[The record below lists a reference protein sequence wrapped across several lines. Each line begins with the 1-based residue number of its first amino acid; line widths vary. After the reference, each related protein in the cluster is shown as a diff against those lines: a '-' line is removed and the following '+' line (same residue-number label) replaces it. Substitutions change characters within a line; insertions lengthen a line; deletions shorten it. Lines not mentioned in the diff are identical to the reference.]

1 MLAQSRTFVP
11 IKTRSNHYTMTK
23 KKFIVPFDFTEVA
36 ESAIEHAMITAQVVG
51 ADVHLLHVVAKKDE
65 VKEAKTKLDNA
76 AEKAQA
82 AALSDDVEI
91 VKHVR
96 VGNIFDDIGDF
107 ALEIGAELIF
117 MGTHGAH
124 GWQHIT
130 GSHALK
136 VVTNSPTPFIIV
148 QERRINLSGY
158 DDIVVPLDLHKE
170 TKQKL
175 TLVANMAKF
184 FNSRVHVI
192 IPDESDEFLK
202 HAVKAN
208 IIFANKFF
216 GERKI
221 EVTTKLAPSKD
232 FDKEVVSHAVEANAD
247 LIAIMNI
254 QKHQLLGVFGASHEQ
269 YMITNEAK
277 IPILLVNPIN
287 ATNTYQA
294 IFT

>member
-1 MLAQSRTFVP
+1 
-11 IKTRSNHYTMTK
+11 MTK
-23 KKFIVPFDFTEVA
+23 KKFIVPFDFSEVS
-36 ESAIEHAMITAQVVG
+36 ESAVEHAMITAQVIG
-51 ADVHLLHVVAKKDE
+51 ADVHLLHLVTK
-65 VKEAKTKLDNA
+65 KEAITETQEKLALAIDKAKSVTNS
-76 AEKAQA
+76 EKVD
-82 AALSDDVEI
+82 LF
-91 VKHVR
+91 KHVR
-96 VGNIFDDIGDF
+96 VGNIYDDIAEL

-136 VVTNSPTPFIIV
+136 VVTNSTTPFIIV
-148 QERRINLSGY
+148 QEARINKSGY

-175 TLVANMAKF
+175 TLVANMAKY

-192 IPDESDEFLK
+192 IPDETDEYLIQT
-202 HAVKAN
+202 VKAN

-216 GERKI
+216 GEREI
-221 EVTTKLAPSKD
+221 GITTTLAPSKD
-232 FDKEVVSHAVEANAD
+232 FDKEVVEHAVKVNAD

-254 QKHQLLGVFGASHEQ
+254 QKNQILGVFGASHEQ

-277 IPILLVNPIN
+277 IPVLVVNPIN

>member
-1 MLAQSRTFVP
+1 
-11 IKTRSNHYTMTK
+11 MTK
-23 KKFIVPFDFTEVA
+23 KKFIVPFDFTDVA
-36 ESAIEHAMITAQVVG
+36 ESAIEHALITAQVIG
-51 ADVHLLHVVAKKDE
+51 AEVHILHVVSKKE
-65 VKEAKTKLDNA
+65 SISEAKEKLGVA
-76 AEKAQA
+76 VEKAKN
-82 AALSDDVEI
+82 STKSVGVDI
-91 VKHVR
+91 VSHVR
-96 VGNIFDDIGDF
+96 VGNIFDDIGEF

-117 MGTHGAH
+117 MGTHGPH

-148 QERRINLSGY
+148 QEDRISESGY
-158 DDIVVPLDLHKE
+158 DDIIVPLDLHKE

-175 TLVANMAKF
+175 TLVANMAKY

-192 IPDESDEFLK
+192 IPDESDEFLQ
-202 HAVKAN
+202 HTVKAN

-216 GERKI
+216 GERNI
-221 EVTTKLAPSKD
+221 EVTTTLAPAKD
-232 FDKEVVSHAVEANAD
+232 FDKEVVNHAVKVNAD

-254 QKHQLLGVFGASHEQ
+254 QKNQLLGVFGASHEQ
-269 YMITNEAK
+269 YMITNDAK
-277 IPILLVNPIN
+277 IPVLVVNPIN

>member
-1 MLAQSRTFVP
+1 
-11 IKTRSNHYTMTK
+11 MTK

-36 ESAIEHAMITAQVVG
+36 ESAIEHAMVTAQVIG
-51 ADVHLLHVVAKKDE
+51 GDVHILHVVGKIDAI
-65 VKEAKTKLDNA
+65 KEAKVKLA
-76 AEKAQA
+76 GAVEKAKSMTQ
-82 AALSDDVEI
+82 SEGVEI
-91 VKHVR
+91 ITHVR
-96 VGNIFDDIGDF
+96 VGNIFDDIAEF

-136 VVTNSPTPFIIV
+136 VVTSSPAPFIVV
-148 QERRINLSGY
+148 QEAKINLSGY

-175 TLVANMAKF
+175 TLVANMAQY
-184 FNSRVHVI
+184 FNSRVHVV

-202 HAVKAN
+202 HTVKAN

-216 GERKI
+216 GERGI
-221 EVTTKLAPSKD
+221 EITTTLRPSKD
-232 FDKEVVSHAVEANAD
+232 FNKEVINHAIAVNAD
-247 LIAIMNI
+247 LITIMNL
-254 QKHQLLGVFGASHEQ
+254 QKNQLFGVLGSNQNEQ

-277 IPILLVNPIN
+277 IPVLLVNPIN
-287 ATNTYQA
+287 ATNAYQA